1 MFDIHYIELFL
12 TFVVHFGFPS
22 PTSLLPCLSFY
33 LFPSRSLTP
42 FRSLLPTFS
51 RHLSPIYNTHSIT
64 ATKKPAVNNDK
75 EDDTV
80 DDLTMSPTDAEE
92 LLAGLEIP
100 GWDSTVQADMISPNW
115 QQKADAVTLIG
126 EKIAVSLCVLCVVCV
141 RMCVLFHLPFS

>member
-1 MFDIHYIELFL
+1 MFILIEYIDLFL
-12 TFVVHFGFPS
+12 VSVKQHFLTPS
-22 PTSLLPCLSFY
+22 LSPPLPLSLSLSHSLFY
-33 LFPSRSLTP
+33 FLSSLTIP
-42 FRSLLPTFS
+42 YPPTT
-51 RHLSPIYNTHSIT
+51 YTHTIT

-100 GWDSTVQADMISPNW
+100 GWDTTVQADMISPNW

-126 EKIAVSLCVLCVVCV
+126 EKIAVSVCV
-141 RMCVLFHLPFS
+141 CVCVCM

>member
-1 MFDIHYIELFL
+1 MCLWSLHCNTVFLSLYLLLYLFL
-12 TFVVHFGFPS
+12 SISHS
-22 PTSLLPCLSFY
+22 HLLPILSHHP
-33 LFPSRSLTP
+33 L
-42 FRSLLPTFS
+42 
-51 RHLSPIYNTHSIT
+51 PIYNTHITT

-126 EKIAVSLCVLCVVCV
+126 ERIAVSLCVCVCA
-141 RMCVLFHLPFS
+141 